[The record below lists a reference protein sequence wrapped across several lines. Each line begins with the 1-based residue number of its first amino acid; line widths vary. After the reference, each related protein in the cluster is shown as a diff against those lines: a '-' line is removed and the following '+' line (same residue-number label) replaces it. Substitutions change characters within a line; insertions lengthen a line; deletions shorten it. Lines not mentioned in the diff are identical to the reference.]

1 MSTTVNK
8 KNKMGKATI
17 FNIVCAV
24 LLIAF
29 FAVQFLPFWTYTT
42 IEGSDKTAAL
52 IGLTVEEGEEVEVTV
67 SLAEYLWF
75 TEEHEDLFGHWKR
88 MKDFDG
94 NDLKQNE
101 IVVMPFLCTLLVILG
116 VVFCLWKNDRT
127 WTCLFSLIVGA
138 YATITYLTTP
148 ILQTGHTW
156 IVHLIVSIVVF
167 LGSIPLTVLWVKKII
182 KWFTVKHK

>member
-1 MSTTVNK
+1 MTNTVTK
-8 KNKMGKATI
+8 KNKVNLTTV

-24 LLIAF
+24 VLVAF
-29 FAVQFLPFWTYTT
+29 FLVQFLPFWTYTT

-52 IGLTVEEGEEVEVTV
+52 IGLTVEEGEEVEKTI
-67 SLAEYLWF
+67 SLAQYLWF

-94 NDLKQNE
+94 NPLTQNE

-116 VVFCLWKNDRT
+116 TFFCLWKNDKT
-127 WTCLFSLIVGA
+127 WTCLFALIVGV

-156 IVHLIVSIVVF
+156 IVHLIVSIIVL
-167 LGSIPLTVLWVKKII
+167 LGSLPLTALWVKKVI
-182 KWFTVKHK
+182 KWFTVKK